1 MSARENKDG
10 GDVQKLQ
17 KAINAKYDGILVPIS
32 FLCFSF
38 EAQNGV
44 SCHCSIALC
53 CLWLIT
59 GERIAL
65 GNCLTPPAQP
75 ASLAAES
82 ARHEGSAE

>member
-1 MSARENKDG
+1 MHSP
-10 GDVQKLQ
+10 
-17 KAINAKYDGILVPIS
+17 INADRDGILVPIS

-38 EAQNGV
+38 ESQNGV

-59 GERIAL
+59 AERMAL
-65 GNCLTPPAQP
+65 GNCLTLPAQP

-82 ARHEGSAE
+82 ARHEGSVE